1 MIWSSKSEKERV
13 AIRRVLVVVHRELT
27 QLQRDRDEPE
37 HKKDPL
43 DRALLITRGAINS
56 LGLGR
61 IEPAD
66 EEKTHGD
73 DFIDYGEL
81 P

>member
-13 AIRRVLVVVHRELT
+13 AIRRVLVGVHQELT

-37 HKKDPL
+37 HTRDPL

-61 IEPAD
+61 IEPAED
-66 EEKTHGD
+66 LDVT
-73 DFIDYGEL
+73 